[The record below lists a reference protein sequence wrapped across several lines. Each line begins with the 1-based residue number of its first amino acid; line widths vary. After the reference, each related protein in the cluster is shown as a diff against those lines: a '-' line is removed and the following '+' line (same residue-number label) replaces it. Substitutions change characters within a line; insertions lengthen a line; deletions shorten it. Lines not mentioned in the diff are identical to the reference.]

1 MRKVIGLLIVLLLAP
16 GLAWAQSVKDLRLGE
31 LAQRVRA
38 QRTQHELA
46 NVPYYTNETLPRGGG
61 VSIVGG
67 AVTRAASTSGGEGA
81 EGATEG
87 AASAES
93 EEPECGEQCWR
104 QRFQEKRQQII
115 LAERELSILE
125 QDYQLARRQYDRD
138 PNRAMR
144 DQYSNTTAGG
154 RRLQQL
160 LEQIRDKQQE
170 LQRLQ
175 TELVQLQNDLRRAGG
190 KPGWARPQ

>member
-1 MRKVIGLLIVLLLAP
+1 MRKVIGLLTVLLLVP

-38 QRTQHELA
+38 QRTQQELA

-61 VSIVGG
+61 ISIVGG
-67 AVTRAASTSGGEGA
+67 AGSRAASTSGGEEAEGGS
-81 EGATEG
+81 EGATTT
-87 AASAES
+87 ES
-93 EEPECGEQCWR
+93 GEPECNEQCWR
-104 QRFQEKRQQII
+104 QRFQEKRQQIT
-115 LAERELSILE
+115 LAQRELSILE

-170 LQRLQ
+170 IQRLQ
-175 TELVQLQNDLRRAGG
+175 AELVQLENDLRRAGG
-190 KPGWARPQ
+190 EPGWARPQ